1 MEKKIQND
9 RSNVSDVLSPYDVNI
24 LVRYG
29 VSPVGKWN
37 VYSYR
42 TVQEL
47 VCFFFFCLNQERGLR
62 KVIYI
67 LIKQWDKSSDPLLVV
82 ARECISILNIKKS
95 YNSPT
100 PRNTN
105 ARKKPLLYPSIQDPL
120 IKYIKYII
128 IGSGMKTMQKSMP
141 LTQIKKN
148 KEFER
153 IFAKQLFNEIEILKD

>member
-47 VCFFFFCLNQERGLR
+47 VFFF
-62 KVIYI
+62 
-67 LIKQWDKSSDPLLVV
+67 
-82 ARECISILNIKKS
+82 A
-95 YNSPT
+95 
-100 PRNTN
+100 
-105 ARKKPLLYPSIQDPL
+105 
-120 IKYIKYII
+120 
-128 IGSGMKTMQKSMP
+128 
-141 LTQIKKN
+141 
-148 KEFER
+148 
-153 IFAKQLFNEIEILKD
+153 

>member
-47 VCFFFFCLNQERGLR
+47 VF
-62 KVIYI
+62 
-67 LIKQWDKSSDPLLVV
+67 LL
-82 ARECISILNIKKS
+82 LLK
-95 YNSPT
+95 
-100 PRNTN
+100 PR
-105 ARKKPLLYPSIQDPL
+105 AW
-120 IKYIKYII
+120 
-128 IGSGMKTMQKSMP
+128 
-141 LTQIKKN
+141 
-148 KEFER
+148 
-153 IFAKQLFNEIEILKD
+153 FAKGDLHFNKAMRKIK

>member
-47 VCFFFFCLNQERGLR
+47 VFFFCLNQERGLR

-67 LIKQWDKSSDPLLVV
+67 LIKQWEKSSDPLLVV
-82 ARECISILNIKKS
+82 ARECISILNIK
-95 YNSPT
+95 
-100 PRNTN
+100 
-105 ARKKPLLYPSIQDPL
+105 
-120 IKYIKYII
+120 
-128 IGSGMKTMQKSMP
+128 
-141 LTQIKKN
+141 
-148 KEFER
+148 
-153 IFAKQLFNEIEILKD
+153 ILKNRIPPPPKYQCTEKAFTVPKYTRSFN

>member
-47 VCFFFFCLNQERGLR
+47 VFFF
-62 KVIYI
+62 
-67 LIKQWDKSSDPLLVV
+67 LL
-82 ARECISILNIKKS
+82 K
-95 YNSPT
+95 
-100 PRNTN
+100 PR
-105 ARKKPLLYPSIQDPL
+105 AW
-120 IKYIKYII
+120 
-128 IGSGMKTMQKSMP
+128 
-141 LTQIKKN
+141 
-148 KEFER
+148 
-153 IFAKQLFNEIEILKD
+153 FAKGDLHFNKAMRKIK

>member
-1 MEKKIQND
+1 MGKKLQND

-47 VCFFFFCLNQERGLR
+47 VCLFFFFCLNQERGLR

-82 ARECISILNIKKS
+82 ARECISILNIK
-95 YNSPT
+95 NRITPP

-141 LTQIKKN
+141 LTQIKK
-148 KEFER
+148 K
-153 IFAKQLFNEIEILKD
+153 